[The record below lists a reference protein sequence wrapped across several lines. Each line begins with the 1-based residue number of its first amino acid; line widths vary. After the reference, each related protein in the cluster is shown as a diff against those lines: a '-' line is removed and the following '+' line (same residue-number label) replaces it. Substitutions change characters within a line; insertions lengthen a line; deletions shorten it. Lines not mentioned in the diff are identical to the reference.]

1 MKQPNASSQHEWMD
15 ARVEAYVDGDLSD
28 DDTQRFESIL
38 QEETYWRMQVQ
49 HAARIQDTLHDVRTP
64 LTPPGLT
71 QQILQQTSRANQPMS
86 WWRRTLQQMVHSW
99 RALGAARRHPVFDYT
114 VGIAFVAMAAFFI
127 IMPLER
133 GANGPARLSSQLEM
147 QTNAP
152 YSAEE
157 IRHAA
162 ESAQWTLT
170 SLSELGATTTAS
182 VRNQVYRV
190 LGTAPPADS
199 TDPAPASTET
209 APDED
214 DPSNAPSPPRPR

>member
-15 ARVEAYVDGDLSD
+15 ARVEAYVDGELSD
-28 DDTQRFESIL
+28 DDAQRFESIL

-49 HAARIQDTLHDVRTP
+49 HATRVQDTLRDVRTP
-64 LTPPGLT
+64 PTPPGLT
-71 QQILQQTSRANQPMS
+71 QRILQQTSRANQPMS

-127 IMPLER
+127 LMPLER
-133 GANGPARLSSQLEM
+133 GANNPAQLSSQLDV

-157 IRHAA
+157 IRRAA

-170 SLSELGATTTAS
+170 SLSELGATTTQS
-182 VRNQVYRV
+182 LRDQVYRV
-190 LGTAPPADS
+190 FGTAPPADS
-199 TDPAPASTET
+199 TDPQPAATET
-209 APDED
+209 APDKND
-214 DPSNAPSPPRPR
+214 SLNTPSVPRP